1 MPGWNGRSDRNIITR
16 TTTSLAVRFCPVH
29 NSTIRPAAVAS
40 PLCPRDCCLTC
51 GGAFSTRDGVD
62 LALFNISGLH
72 FSTVREATSNEHSPM
87 TEDTYRPGRSG
98 RCRAGIHSKA
108 NMTSHLPLLSQ
119 DRYAGRCHYTPS
131 EASCA
136 DHCDRGDLPSVVSER
151 NLHSDNTF
159 GVLTQ
164 MRGSVWPKVLPYC
177 AANTAWTYCI
187 YWLKHQR
194 QIDVTFPDSG
204 HTFLAA
210 ILSFLVVTR
219 SNIAYA
225 RYWEARTELSR
236 AMKSCRELVQ
246 HAITFSRFDTSPS
259 AQQWRSDVARR
270 TIVMLRTVVSVLEYQ
285 TSGQHAWKIPELTK
299 DEKQALLSAVGK
311 SNERA
316 PMVLAMFLRSTIASH
331 VECLANPFHVN
342 KELRLYKFV
351 SEFIAAYH
359 DLTKL
364 VTTPFPFP
372 LVQMS
377 RTFVLIWVFSLP
389 LSLVYDMETLPA
401 LLFLIFFVTFGFVGL
416 EFVAVEFDDP
426 FGDDDNDF
434 DCLGL
439 ARVVFEDLYITIYDV
454 DGQHAADALRRGV
467 ESSTAHRRG
476 IKTKSLSSSSQG
488 PTASKSKKPSA
499 SGRHKRHCSFDA
511 FHNSVAAPRHTVGA
525 DRSRL
530 LLDASSRLNQDM
542 TLSQFVQQQQQQ
554 ESLAITPASASITRT
569 ETSSSS
575 GSHSQISLDLA
586 AVFAADSPPAT
597 GGAFRFDSP
606 NSTTS
611 ISPGGVPTPTYGA
624 TSASNPGPGGR
635 ARTSSREGLPPRP
648 QDHAKQKRRSTSN

>member
-1 MPGWNGRSDRNIITR
+1 MSSVMMKQQQQLQQLDQ
-16 TTTSLAVRFCPVH
+16 
-29 NSTIRPAAVAS
+29 
-40 PLCPRDCCLTC
+40 
-51 GGAFSTRDGVD
+51 
-62 LALFNISGLH
+62 
-72 FSTVREATSNEHSPM
+72 
-87 TEDTYRPGRSG
+87 
-98 RCRAGIHSKA
+98 
-108 NMTSHLPLLSQ
+108 LLM
-119 DRYAGRCHYTPS
+119 YATPS
-131 EASCA
+131 CA
-136 DHCDRGDLPSVVSER
+136 FGRDVPSVVSER
-151 NLHSDNTF
+151 KRGVNYDSNNTF

-177 AANTAWTYCI
+177 VANSALTYVI
-187 YWLKHQR
+187 YWLKHER
-194 QIDVTFPDSG
+194 GVDLTFPDKG

-246 HAITFSRFDTSPS
+246 HAITFSRYDTSPG
-259 AQQWRSDVARR
+259 AQHWRSDVARR
-270 TIVMLRTVVSVLEYQ
+270 TIVLLRTVVSVLEYQ

-331 VECLANPFHVN
+331 VECLENPFHVN
-342 KELRLYKFV
+342 KELRLFKFV
-351 SEFIAAYH
+351 SDFIAAYH
-359 DLTKL
+359 ELTKL

-389 LSLVYDMETLPA
+389 LSLAHDMSTLPA

-416 EFVAVEFDDP
+416 EFVAVEADDP

-439 ARVVFEDLYITIYDV
+439 ARVVFEDLYISIYDI
-454 DGQHAADALRRGV
+454 DGKSAADTLRRGV
-467 ESSTAHRRG
+467 ETNDKHRRG
-476 IKTKSLSSSSQG
+476 VKTKPLSLSGRAVKKSSE
-488 PTASKSKKPSA
+488 A
-499 SGRHKRHCSFDA
+499 GRHKRQCSFDA
-511 FHNSVAAPRHTVGA
+511 FHNSVAAPRQTVGA

-542 TLSQFVQQQQQQ
+542 TLSHFVQQQT
-554 ESLAITPASASITRT
+554 SSAITPSNASITRT
-569 ETSSSS
+569 ETPSSN
-575 GSHSQISLDLA
+575 GSHSQTSLDLE
-586 AVFAADSPPAT
+586 AVFAASPP

-606 NSTTS
+606 NSNAS
-611 ISPGGVPTPTYGA
+611 NSPSGTPTPTYGA
-624 TSASNPGPGGR
+624 TGTLNPGSGGR
-635 ARTSSREGLPPRP
+635 TRTSSREGLPPRP
-648 QDHAKQKRRSTSN
+648 QDFAKHKRRSTSN

>member
-1 MPGWNGRSDRNIITR
+1 VNYDSR
-16 TTTSLAVRFCPVH
+16 
-29 NSTIRPAAVAS
+29 
-40 PLCPRDCCLTC
+40 
-51 GGAFSTRDGVD
+51 
-62 LALFNISGLH
+62 
-72 FSTVREATSNEHSPM
+72 
-87 TEDTYRPGRSG
+87 
-98 RCRAGIHSKA
+98 
-108 NMTSHLPLLSQ
+108 
-119 DRYAGRCHYTPS
+119 
-131 EASCA
+131 
-136 DHCDRGDLPSVVSER
+136 
-151 NLHSDNTF
+151 NTF

-177 AANTAWTYCI
+177 VANTALTYAI
-187 YWLKHQR
+187 HWLKNEGR
-194 QIDVTFPDSG
+194 VDLTFPDSG
-204 HTFLAA
+204 HRTMAA

-246 HAITFSRFDTSPS
+246 HAITFSRFDASPG

-270 TIVMLRTVVSVLEYQ
+270 TIVLLRTVVSVLEYQ
-285 TSGQHAWKIPELTK
+285 TSGQHAWKVPELTK

-331 VECLANPFHVN
+331 VEHLEDPFHVN
-342 KELRLYKFV
+342 KELRLFKFV
-351 SEFIAAYH
+351 SDFIAAYH

-426 FGDDDNDF
+426 FGDDPNDF

-439 ARVVFEDLYITIYDV
+439 ARVVFEDLYICIYDI
-454 DGQHAADALRRGV
+454 DGQHAADTLRRGV
-467 ESSTAHRRG
+467 EAKTVHRQG
-476 IKTKSLSSSSQG
+476 IKTKSLSSAAA
-488 PTASKSKKPSA
+488 TKKTSRA
-499 SGRHKRHCSFDA
+499 GRHKRHCSFDA

-542 TLSQFVQQQQQQ
+542 TLSHFVQQQQQQ
-554 ESLAITPASASITRT
+554 TSSLAISPANASITRT
-569 ETSSSS
+569 ETPSS
-575 GSHSQISLDLA
+575 GESHSQMSLDIA
-586 AVFAADSPPAT
+586 AVFAADSPT

-606 NSTTS
+606 NSTAS
-611 ISPGGVPTPTYGA
+611 GSPGRVPTPTYGA
-624 TSASNPGPGGR
+624 TGTSGR

-648 QDHAKQKRRSTSN
+648 QDCTKQKRRSTSNESAVSS

>member
-1 MPGWNGRSDRNIITR
+1 MS
-16 TTTSLAVRFCPVH
+16 
-29 NSTIRPAAVAS
+29 
-40 PLCPRDCCLTC
+40 
-51 GGAFSTRDGVD
+51 
-62 LALFNISGLH
+62 
-72 FSTVREATSNEHSPM
+72 
-87 TEDTYRPGRSG
+87 
-98 RCRAGIHSKA
+98 
-108 NMTSHLPLLSQ
+108 SHLPLLSH
-119 DRYAGRCHYTPS
+119 DRRIGRYDFTPS
-131 EASCA
+131 ERHVGRHDEAQSGRATAKSACSPPSCA
-136 DHCDRGDLPSVVSER
+136 DHCDLPSVVSER
-151 NLHSDNTF
+151 KRSVNYDSDNTF

-177 AANTAWTYCI
+177 VANTALTYCI

-194 QIDVTFPDSG
+194 QIDITFPDSG

-331 VECLANPFHVN
+331 VEYLANPFHVN
-342 KELRLYKFV
+342 KELRLFKFV

-426 FGDDDNDF
+426 FGDDENDF

-439 ARVVFEDLYITIYDV
+439 ARVVFEDIYITIYDV

-476 IKTKSLSSSSQG
+476 IKTKSLLSSSG
-488 PTASKSKKPSA
+488 PTASKAKKNSA
-499 SGRHKRHCSFDA
+499 SGRHERHCSFDA

-542 TLSQFVQQQQQQ
+542 TLSHFVPQQQKQQQ
-554 ESLAITPASASITRT
+554 ESLASPANASIART
-569 ETSSSS
+569 TTPSSC

-606 NSTTS
+606 SSTNSS
-611 ISPGGVPTPTYGA
+611 SPGGIPTPTYCSNG
-624 TSASNPGPGGR
+624 TSNPGLGGR

-648 QDHAKQKRRSTSN
+648 QDYAKQKRRSTSN

>member
-1 MPGWNGRSDRNIITR
+1 MS
-16 TTTSLAVRFCPVH
+16 
-29 NSTIRPAAVAS
+29 
-40 PLCPRDCCLTC
+40 
-51 GGAFSTRDGVD
+51 
-62 LALFNISGLH
+62 
-72 FSTVREATSNEHSPM
+72 
-87 TEDTYRPGRSG
+87 Y
-98 RCRAGIHSKA
+98 
-108 NMTSHLPLLSQ
+108 LPLLSQ
-119 DRYAGRCHYTPS
+119 DRYVGRCDYTP
-131 EASCA
+131 CA
-136 DHCDRGDLPSVVSER
+136 DHRDRDHQPSVVSER
-151 NLHSDNTF
+151 KRRVNYDSDSTF

-177 AANTAWTYCI
+177 VANTAWTYCI

-246 HAITFSRFDTSPS
+246 HAITFSRFDASPS
-259 AQQWRSDVARR
+259 AQKWRSDVARR
-270 TIVMLRTVVSVLEYQ
+270 TIVLLRTVVSVLEYQ

-342 KELRLYKFV
+342 KELRLFKFV

-426 FGDDDNDF
+426 FGDDENDF

-439 ARVVFEDLYITIYDV
+439 ARVVFEDLYISIYDV

-467 ESSTAHRRG
+467 ESST
-476 IKTKSLSSSSQG
+476 LSSSSG
-488 PTASKSKKPSA
+488 PTASGFKKISA

-511 FHNSVAAPRHTVGA
+511 FHNSVAAPTVGA

-530 LLDASSRLNQDM
+530 LLDASSRLNQNM
-542 TLSQFVQQQQQQ
+542 TLSQFVEQQQQQ
-554 ESLAITPASASITRT
+554 ESLAITPASASIAKT
-569 ETSSSS
+569 ETPSSS
-575 GSHSQISLDLA
+575 GSQSQISLDLA
-586 AVFAADSPPAT
+586 AVFAADSPTAT

-606 NSTTS
+606 NSNTS
-611 ISPGGVPTPTYGA
+611 ISPGGVTTPTYGA
-624 TSASNPGPGGR
+624 TGASNPGLGGR
-635 ARTSSREGLPPRP
+635 VRTSSREGLPPRP
-648 QDHAKQKRRSTSN
+648 QDYAKQKGRSTSN

>member
-1 MPGWNGRSDRNIITR
+1 MNAEEEEG
-16 TTTSLAVRFCPVH
+16 
-29 NSTIRPAAVAS
+29 PAEHVVQ
-40 PLCPRDCCLTC
+40 D
-51 GGAFSTRDGVD
+51 
-62 LALFNISGLH
+62 
-72 FSTVREATSNEHSPM
+72 ATSNNVEDREPRGILVIWHGRWQELCYGRGSATASCLLLSPTLALRFCTAHSVVKPPSW
-87 TEDTYRPGRSG
+87 EWDKRRYDTTNNDERYRSFCSRNSSTT
-98 RCRAGIHSKA
+98 AKMS
-108 NMTSHLPLLSQ
+108 SHLPLLSQ
-119 DRYAGRCHYTPS
+119 DRHVGRYDSTPS
-131 EASCA
+131 CAA
-136 DHCDRGDLPSVVSER
+136 DHRDRDDLPSVASER
-151 NLHSDNTF
+151 KRRVNYDSDNTF

-177 AANTAWTYCI
+177 VANAALTYAI

-194 QIDVTFPDSG
+194 QIDLTFPDSG

-331 VECLANPFHVN
+331 VECLESPFHVN
-342 KELRLYKFV
+342 KELRLFKFV

-377 RTFVLIWVFSLP
+377 RTFVLIWVFTLP

-426 FGDDDNDF
+426 FGDDENDF

-439 ARVVFEDLYITIYDV
+439 ARVVFEDLYIAIYDV

-467 ESSTAHRRG
+467 EASTAHRRG
-476 IKTKSLSSSSQG
+476 RRTKPLSSSGSA
-488 PTASKSKKPSA
+488 ASSAKKTSG

-542 TLSQFVQQQQQQ
+542 TLSHFVQQQQQQ
-554 ESLAITPASASITRT
+554 QQQSLAITPTDASIART
-569 ETSSSS
+569 ETPSSS
-575 GSHSQISLDLA
+575 GSHSHISLDLT
-586 AVFAADSPPAT
+586 AVFAADSPT
-597 GGAFRFDSP
+597 SISGAFRFDSP

-611 ISPGGVPTPTYGA
+611 DSPGSVPTPTYAA
-624 TSASNPGPGGR
+624 TGTSNPGLGGR

-648 QDHAKQKRRSTSN
+648 QDYAKQKRRSTSN